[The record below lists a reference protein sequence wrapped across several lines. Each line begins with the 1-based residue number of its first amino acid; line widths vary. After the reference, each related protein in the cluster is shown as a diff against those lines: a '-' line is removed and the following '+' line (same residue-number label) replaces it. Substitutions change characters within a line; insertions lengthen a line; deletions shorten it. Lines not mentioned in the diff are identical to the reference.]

1 MYQRTFQLRI
11 IGGNLKGKKL
21 FSPQGKTV
29 RPTADR
35 LRETIF
41 NILSDKVPGAV
52 VLDLFSGTG
61 AFGIESLSRE
71 AKQAVFVEKSRD
83 ALHVIQRNIQAGA
96 LEKQTQVIKWDI
108 AKNLN
113 CLRRI
118 PFRYDLVFMDP
129 PYDRDMV
136 QKGLNNLYLSGCV
149 HQEGCIVIEH
159 SASEPIPENT
169 KEFAIFDQ
177 RKYGKTLVTFLTNV
191 L

>member
-1 MYQRTFQLRI
+1 MRI
-11 IGGNLKGKKL
+11 IGGSLKGKKL
-21 FSPQGKTV
+21 FSIPGKKV

-35 LRETIF
+35 LRESIF
-41 NILSDKVPGAV
+41 NILSYKVSEAI

-61 AFGIESLSRE
+61 AFGIESLSRG
-71 AKQAVFVEKSRD
+71 AKQVVFVEKSRA
-83 ALHVIQRNIQAGA
+83 ALSVIKRNIQACA
-96 LEKQTQVIKWDI
+96 LEKQAQVIQWDI
-108 AKNLN
+108 TKNLN

-129 PYDRDMV
+129 PYNRDMI
-136 QKGLNNLYLSGCV
+136 QKGLRNLYHSDCV
-149 HQEGCIVIEH
+149 DQGGCIVVEH

-177 RKYGKTLVTFLTNV
+177 RKYGKTLVTFLTDV

>member
-1 MYQRTFQLRI
+1 LRI

-21 FSPQGKTV
+21 FSPPGKKV

-35 LRETIF
+35 LRESIF
-41 NILSDKVPGAV
+41 NILSFRVPEAV

-61 AFGIESLSRE
+61 AFGIESLSRG
-71 AKQAVFVEKSRD
+71 AKHAVFVEKSRE
-83 ALHVIQRNIQAGA
+83 ALHVIQRNIRANA
-96 LEKQTQVIKWDI
+96 LEKQAQVIKWDI

-136 QKGLNNLYLSGCV
+136 QKGLRNLYHSDCV
-149 HQEGCIVIEH
+149 NQGGCIVIEH
-159 SASEPIPENT
+159 SALEPIPENT

-177 RKYGKTLVTFLTNV
+177 RQYGKTLVTFLTNV

>member
-1 MYQRTFQLRI
+1 MRI
-11 IGGNLKGKKL
+11 IGGSLKGKKL
-21 FSPQGKTV
+21 FSIPGKKI

-35 LRETIF
+35 LRESIF
-41 NILSDKVPGAV
+41 NILSFKVPEAI

-61 AFGIESLSRE
+61 AFGIESLSRG

-83 ALHVIQRNIQAGA
+83 ALYVIKRNIQAGA
-96 LEKQTQVIKWDI
+96 LEKQAQVIKWDI
-108 AKNLN
+108 TKNLN
-113 CLRRI
+113 CIRRI

-129 PYDRDMV
+129 PYNRDMI
-136 QKGLNNLYLSGCV
+136 QKGLRNLYRSDCLNRGA
-149 HQEGCIVIEH
+149 CIMVEH

-169 KEFAIFDQ
+169 MEFAISNQ

>member
-1 MYQRTFQLRI
+1 LRI
-11 IGGNLKGKKL
+11 IGGRLKGKKL
-21 FSPQGKTV
+21 FSIPGKKV

-35 LRETIF
+35 LRESIF
-41 NILSDKVPGAV
+41 NILSFKVLEAT

-61 AFGIESLSRE
+61 AFGIESLSRG
-71 AKQAVFVEKSRD
+71 AQYAVFVEKSGD
-83 ALHVIQRNIQAGA
+83 ALVVIKRNIQAIA
-96 LEKQTQVIKWDI
+96 LEERTRVIKWDI

-129 PYDRDMV
+129 PYNRDIV
-136 QKGLNNLYLSGCV
+136 QKGLRNLYRCGCLNRGV
-149 HQEGCIVIEH
+149 CIVVEH

-169 KEFAIFDQ
+169 MEFATSDQ
-177 RKYGKTLVTFLTNV
+177 RKYGKTLVTFLTDM

>member
-1 MYQRTFQLRI
+1 MRI
-11 IGGNLKGKKL
+11 IGGSLKGKKL
-21 FSPQGKTV
+21 FSPPGKKV

-41 NILSDKVPGAV
+41 NILSDKIPGTI

-61 AFGIESLSRE
+61 AFGIESLSRG
-71 AKQAVFVEKSRD
+71 AKQAVFVEKSRE
-83 ALHVIQRNIQAGA
+83 ALHVIQRNIKACALGKQA
-96 LEKQTQVIKWDI
+96 QVIKWDI

-129 PYDRDMV
+129 PYDRGMV
-136 QKGLNNLYLSGCV
+136 QKGIGNLYHSDCV
-149 HQEGCIVIEH
+149 HQGGCIVIEH
-159 SASEPIPENT
+159 SVLEPIPENT

>member
-1 MYQRTFQLRI
+1 MRI
-11 IGGNLKGKKL
+11 IGGGLKGKKL
-21 FSPQGKTV
+21 ISIPGKKV

-35 LRETIF
+35 LRESIF
-41 NILSDKVPGAV
+41 NIISYKVPEAV

-61 AFGIESLSRE
+61 AFGIESLSRG
-71 AKQAVFVEKSRD
+71 ARQAVFVEKSRG
-83 ALHVIQRNIQAGA
+83 ALYVIKRNIQASV
-96 LEKQTQVIKWDI
+96 LEKQAQVIKWDI

-118 PFRYDLVFMDP
+118 PLRYDLVFMDP
-129 PYDRDMV
+129 PYNRDMI
-136 QKGLNNLYLSGCV
+136 QKGLRNLYHSDCLNQG
-149 HQEGCIVIEH
+149 GYIVVEH

-169 KEFAIFDQ
+169 MEFAIFDQ

>member
-1 MYQRTFQLRI
+1 MRI

-21 FSPQGKTV
+21 FSPPGKRV

-35 LRETIF
+35 LRESIF
-41 NILSDKVPGAV
+41 NILADKVSEAV

-61 AFGIESLSRE
+61 AFGIESLSRG
-71 AKQAVFVEKSRD
+71 AKYSVFIEKSKE
-83 ALHVIQRNIQAGA
+83 ALKVIQRNLQASS
-96 LEKQTQVIKWDI
+96 LEKQTQVVKWDI

-129 PYDRDMV
+129 PYNRDMI
-136 QKGLNNLYLSGCV
+136 QKGLRNLYHSNYLTPKT
-149 HQEGCIVIEH
+149 CIMIEH
-159 SASEPIPENT
+159 SALEPVVE
-169 KEFAIFDQ
+169 KAGEFAVFDQ
-177 RKYGKTLVTFLTNV
+177 RRYGKTLVTFLTNV